1 MSSLPKSP
9 LYRIGGRFRLL
20 ETIERL
26 GMTSAITRAREQA
39 VQLLTTKAP
48 ADARILDV
56 ACGSGP
62 LLEGLA
68 PALGTD
74 SLIVGV
80 DESPALL
87 AQAAR
92 HTSMHRNIRLYRA
105 SWPSALPEA
114 PFDGAI
120 CCLGLSVMRSWRNG
134 LLALTASVRPGS
146 LIVIIDW
153 LTSPSDSLIGGSYI
167 RIGSMLAGAQPQRPI
182 IAAACDVLVDPWVK
196 HWSNGVYLIAG
207 GAPVMPPGSR
217 EMWLSDPISSPL
229 RVDVDVPGVRP

>member
-1 MSSLPKSP
+1 MSNLPP

-26 GMTSAITRAREQA
+26 GMTSAITRARERA
-39 VQLLTTKAP
+39 VDLLATRSP
-48 ADARILDV
+48 VDARILDV

-68 PALGTD
+68 PALGAD

-87 AQAAR
+87 AQAVR
-92 HTSMHRNIRLYRA
+92 RTRMHPNIRLYRA
-105 SWPSALPEA
+105 TWPSRLPEA

-120 CCLGLSVMRSWRNG
+120 CCLGLSVMRSWRYG
-134 LLALTASVRPGS
+134 LLALTATVRPSS

-153 LTSPSDSLIGGSYI
+153 LTSPSDSLISGSYI
-167 RIGSMLAGAQPQRPI
+167 RIGSKLAGARPQRPI
-182 IAAACDVLVDPWVK
+182 IAAACDALVDPWVEN
-196 HWSNGVYLIAG
+196 WSNGVYLIAG
-207 GAPVMPPGSR
+207 SAPGPTPRASGEVAGCQPS
-217 EMWLSDPISSPL
+217 
-229 RVDVDVPGVRP
+229 

>member
-1 MSSLPKSP
+1 MSNLPGSP

-39 VQLLTTKAP
+39 VQLLATRAP

-68 PALGTD
+68 PALGAD

-92 HTSMHRNIRLYRA
+92 RRTSLHRNIRLYRA
-105 SWPSALPEA
+105 SWPSRLAEA

-134 LLALTASVRPGS
+134 LLALTATVRPGS
-146 LIVIIDW
+146 PIVIIDW
-153 LTSPSDSLIGGSYI
+153 LTSPSDSLIIGSYI
-167 RIGSMLAGAQPQRPI
+167 RIGSMLAGARPQRPI
-182 IAAACDVLVDPWVK
+182 ITAACDMLVDPWVK
-196 HWSNGVYLIAG
+196 NWSNGVYLIAG
-207 GAPVMPPGSR
+207 SAPAMQPGSR
-217 EMWLSDPISSPL
+217 EMWLCEPT
-229 RVDVDVPGVRP
+229 